1 MSQGLTLPPLPAE
14 PTTPTNENIFGDL
27 PEAPVTQ
34 NGTLLISFLCLFP
47 YFFFS

>member
-1 MSQGLTLPPLPAE
+1 MSQLTLPPLPAE

-34 NGTLLISFLCLFP
+34 NGML
-47 YFFFS
+47 